1 MNNATIDVSNV
12 DVEHKINTVINDC
25 KITVCFMKT
34 RNTQVEKIVLENLLD
49 TFEQRMRKAKV
60 I

>member
-1 MNNATIDVSNV
+1 MNNAIIDVSNV
-12 DVEHKINTVINDC
+12 DVDHKIDTVINNC
-25 KITVCFMKT
+25 KVTICFMKT
-34 RNTQVEKIVLENLLD
+34 RNTQVEKIILENLLD